1 MDVQNGFLSNKSTK
15 KNKTSKEISFLQG
28 LTQRSVSVARRAH
41 VSQPLCRDLGGKG
54 SGCGERRGLR
64 EEPSTFGATFR
75 AWLQVMQNKQAF
87 DL

>member
-15 KNKTSKEISFLQG
+15 KNKTSKEISFFQG
-28 LTQRSVSVARRAH
+28 LTQSSVSVARHVH
-41 VSQPLCRDLGGKG
+41 VSQTICRDLGGKG
-54 SGCGERRGLR
+54 GGCGEWQGLR

-75 AWLQVMQNKQAF
+75 ACLQGTQNKQAF